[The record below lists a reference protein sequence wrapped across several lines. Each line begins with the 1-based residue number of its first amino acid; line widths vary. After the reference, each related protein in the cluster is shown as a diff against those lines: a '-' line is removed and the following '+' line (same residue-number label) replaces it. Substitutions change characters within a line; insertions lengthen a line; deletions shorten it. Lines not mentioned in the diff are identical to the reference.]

1 MNSTQRYLKAT
12 ELIPLLREYFDVK
25 DEVSGHAVKLV
36 RARIK
41 EICKNYEKANGHN
54 PPWLQGKYNIEP
66 NHLYVL
72 TSDPV
77 IMNYFAKRSA
87 DPEIRGARKRAEQA
101 AKKYT
106 GPFGPEEFEEATA
119 YPEDPYA
126 TDLITEDKARH
137 DIYLKI
143 EALFDT
149 LVEFD
154 FDQYVKDFNEHE
166 ELLRALD
173 AESSVSEPPT
183 EDYYILKRKYEK
195 LGEKLSD
202 KRNYATLR
210 INQGYQRI
218 KDEPTTPQQ

>member
-1 MNSTQRYLKAT
+1 MTSTESYLKPT
-12 ELIPLLREYFDVK
+12 QLVPLLCKHFEVE
-25 DEVSGHAVKLV
+25 DEVSGHAVKVV

-41 EICKNYEKANGHN
+41 EICRSYEKSNGHN
-54 PPWLQGKYNIEP
+54 PPWLQGKYNIEH
-66 NHLYVL
+66 NHWDIL

-101 AKKYT
+101 AKNYT
-106 GPFGPEEFEEATA
+106 GPFGAEEFEEATA
-119 YPEDPYA
+119 YPEDPY
-126 TDLITEDKARH
+126 TNGLITENKAQQN
-137 DIYLKI
+137 IYLKI

-149 LVEFD
+149 LIEFD

-183 EDYYILKRKYEK
+183 EEYYILKRKYEK

-202 KRNYATLR
+202 KRNYAKLR
-210 INQGYQRI
+210 INHA
-218 KDEPTTPQQ
+218 D